1 MENIIKVIQ
10 DTALFK
16 NISASNISTLLN
28 CVSARIKYY
37 KKDEFILHSGDI
49 INTLGIVIE
58 GRILIIKE
66 DFWGNRSIIS
76 EITKGNSF
84 AETYAILP
92 NIPLEI
98 SVMASSDCSILFL
111 EINKLLQVCD
121 SSCSFHSSLI
131 KDLLIDVA
139 SKNLILTRKIEHMSQ
154 KTIREKVLSYLSLE
168 SQKNKSESFN
178 IPYNRQQLADYL
190 SVDRSALS
198 NELSKLSQEGI
209 IYFKKDKFTL
219 FDK

>member
-10 DTALFK
+10 NTALFK

-66 DFWGNRSIIS
+66 DFWGNRSILS

-98 SVMASSDCSILFL
+98 SVMASSDCSIIFL
-111 EINKLLQVCD
+111 EINKLLQVCN
-121 SSCSFHSSLI
+121 SSCDFHSTLI

-178 IPYNRQQLADYL
+178 IPFNRQQLADYL

-219 FDK
+219 FEK